1 MHINFIEGTPLH
13 KIMEPSR
20 LGIENYAPTAS
31 QTLYAKAKAIAS
43 GFADAFSPTMFTQ
56 VGERLSSVFSSA
68 TPKDKPV
75 FLDNKVR
82 IWLSDNNYIKLSV
95 VQVYRPVGL
104 KCTFNEYLDTLATAY
119 ECIANIDNDM
129 LKPLESTVM
138 TYLNNPSMLSAS
150 SIAKAKHKI
159 DAQKLEKMGE
169 LVGACFDPTDKSD
182 KCSWDHAVARNSDY
196 ELADE
201 QCGKLVAAINTLG
214 MKAIQ
219 DRVSRIFSLI
229 DQLARNVET
238 NPAFAAMTKPFAERL
253 AAEVTACALAVEFL
267 AVVVYQVHNMR
278 TAIDDTNKHLKKL
291 AGKHF

>member
-20 LGIENYAPTAS
+20 LGVENYAPTAS
-31 QTLYAKAKAIAS
+31 QTLYAKAQAIAS
-43 GFADAFSPTMFTQ
+43 GFANAFSPTMFTQ
-56 VGERLSSVFSSA
+56 IGERLSSVFSSA
-68 TPKDKPV
+68 TPKDKPI

-104 KCTFNEYLDTLATAY
+104 KCTFNEYLDTLADAY

-138 TYLNNPSMLSAS
+138 SYLNNPSMLSAS

-169 LVGACFDPTDKSD
+169 TVGACFDPTDKSD
-182 KCSWDHAVARNSDY
+182 KYGWDQAVARNSDY

-214 MKAIQ
+214 MKSIQ

-238 NPAFAAMTKPFAERL
+238 NPAFAAMTKPFADRL
-253 AAEVTACALAVEFL
+253 AAEVTSCALAVEFL
-267 AVVVYQVHNMR
+267 AVVVYQVHTMR